1 MIKVIGNILKTM
13 RRKNNLSQQEI
24 SQKIGYARN
33 TLSQYETGTLQPDF
47 ATIEKIAN
55 ECGYEI
61 YFYNKKFD
69 ETLTTKNI
77 NRKEI

>member
-1 MIKVIGNILKTM
+1 M
-13 RRKNNLSQQEI
+13 RKKNNLSQDQI
-24 SQKIGYARN
+24 GKITGFARN
-33 TLSQYETGTLQPDF
+33 TISQYETETLQPEF
-47 ATIEKIAN
+47 STIEKIAE

-61 YFYNKKFD
+61 IFRNKTTK